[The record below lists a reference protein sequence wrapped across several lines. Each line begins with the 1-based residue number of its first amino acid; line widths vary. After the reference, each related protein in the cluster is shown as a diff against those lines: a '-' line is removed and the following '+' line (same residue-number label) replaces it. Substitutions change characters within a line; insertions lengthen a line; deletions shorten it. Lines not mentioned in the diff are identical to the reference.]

1 MNDVKIQGRN
11 SIAESWVRSHQN
23 CSPEISLY
31 GNIVPDY
38 LLQTN
43 KQVPGRLD
51 PHEVEVA
58 GCHQANNEAD
68 EGEDEER
75 RNVAED
81 YGVVSDDNQEI

>member
-1 MNDVKIQGRN
+1 M
-11 SIAESWVRSHQN
+11 
-23 CSPEISLY
+23 
-31 GNIVPDY
+31 PDY

-58 GCHQANNEAD
+58 ERHQANNEAD

-75 RNVAED
+75 LKVAED
-81 YGVVSDDNQEI
+81 IGVVSDDDQEI